1 MIKKWSLLKT
11 LLSILSWLLF
21 LWYGGAT
28 TIFSPGDIFII
39 TANANPDM
47 IEFVSRVDMNSGT
60 IIRFS
65 DDSRTSTWTWRA
77 TEWYITFTSNTNI
90 PKGTII
96 RMSWLHTTTQT
107 VFPTWFGTITKN
119 NTFDLSTAGESIL
132 VYQGTPYNQISP
144 TFLYWLGFGSWTIWI
159 NSWIAGANTSYL
171 PSNINLWTTAILITS
186 GANVQY
192 NCSNTALLD
201 ASFTTA
207 INNQNNWNKGTLWFP
222 FPPSTC
228 VFDFT
233 QPILSIDLWSWQAD
247 FTSGS
252 NIKFKVTSSEPLN
265 TGSFTCSDLVFWW
278 DLSGSTTCSSIT
290 QIAPFNNT
298 AFEVSLTVSPGMSWY
313 GDIDMNIL
321 SWTVSDVAGN
331 SNTVSTVINNYI
343 IVDILA
349 PVITL
354 SWSTTGNIIAGS
366 SWTDPGA
373 TCIDNFDSTCT
384 VVASGNIDANVPWT
398 YTITYT
404 ATDDVWNIASV
415 MRIISVIDGV
425 PIVTLN
431 WSGTIT
437 IPRSSG
443 YIEQWAIW
451 NDFIDGSGSIT
462 TPTIISWPN
471 TWSVDTYGMPWSHTL
486 EYVYIDTAGNTGSAT
501 RTVIVQN
508 PWVPDPQDD
517 AYTMYQD
524 TSLDLTTPPQ
534 VIVANDNNMEYTT
547 SWGLVTGPTNGTII
561 MTGQWFIYTPNTGF
575 VWNDTFIYE
584 LCNILNQC
592 DSALVTITII
602 DTQSPLL
609 TLSGS
614 STETIEAGIPWV
626 DPGYICTDATACT
639 VVTTGMVNSSLPWTY
654 TLIYTATDTEWNFTT
669 VTRTVIVIDTTAP
682 VIVLNGSTS
691 LTLTQWTAFS
701 DSGASWTD
709 SVDGSGVV
717 ALPTSWSV
725 NINIPWIYT
734 LEYTYTDSAGNNGNI
749 VTRTVTVQA
758 ISSAT
763 GTISTWS
770 SWWWGG
776 WYILQ
781 KDNCPDWD
789 HSPTHYDGVC
799 KWDNEPVDEQT
810 FNPSIWSTCFKPLN
824 KKTIDQGIQVSEAFK
839 TAHQMLYSY
848 QLTKR
853 QGTRD
858 YRPFDYLTR
867 EEAARFMVEFAQNVL
882 CRKPTRSY
890 NNNFSD
896 INNAN
901 PTLTKF
907 IRESYNYGIFN
918 GNSDGTFRP
927 NDRITNDELSAIMV
941 RLVTNSILDEPEWD
955 RAAQY
960 RSTLSQYAQISILNN
975 EGRWNIAEVI
985 YDLYRNNTY
994 ILNKN
999 GYIIQ

>member
-28 TIFSPGDIFII
+28 TIFSPGDIFITTININPDYIQFVSRIDITTGTTVYFTDNAQSSTWAWLMNEWSLSI
-39 TANANPDM
+39 TANKIIPA
-47 IEFVSRVDMNSGT
+47 GT
-60 IIRFS
+60 IIS
-65 DDSRTSTWTWRA
+65 IHGAESTTPA
-77 TEWYITFTSNTNI
+77 NTYIL
-90 PKGTII
+90 PA
-96 RMSWLHTTTQT
+96 WLA
-107 VFPTWFGTITKN
+107 TITRN
-119 NTFDLSTAGESIL
+119 PNSAASFNLATDGDQIIIYQWTMLSDPNPSFIYG
-132 VYQGTPYNQISP
+132 ISVGIASWWITSGIP
-144 TFLYWLGFGSWTIWI
+144 T
-159 NSWIAGANTSYL
+159 ANTSYL
-171 PSNINLWTTAILITS
+171 PANLTLWIHAFSYTPASHKSIQYSCSNRDMTDPNFWINLYTTS
-186 GANVQY
+186 
-192 NCSNTALLD
+192 C
-201 ASFTTA
+201 
-207 INNQNNWNKGTLWFP
+207 
-222 FPPSTC
+222 
-228 VFDFT
+228 
-233 QPILSIDLWSWQAD
+233 WSWN
-247 FTSGS
+247 TSWWYYL
-252 NIKFKVTSSEPLN
+252 PL
-265 TGSFTCSDLVFWW
+265 TWSF
-278 DLSGSTTCSSIT
+278 
-290 QIAPFNNT
+290 IAN
-298 AFEVSLTVSPGMSWY
+298 
-313 GDIDMNIL
+313 
-321 SWTVSDVAGN
+321 
-331 SNTVSTVINNYI
+331 
-343 IVDILA
+343 LA
-349 PVITL
+349 PIVTL
-354 SWSTTGNIIAGS
+354 SWLS
-366 SWTDPGA
+366 SLTLERWTPWIDPGA
-373 TCIDNFDSTCT
+373 SWSDDVDVNWSIWSATSWSLDLNL
-384 VVASGNIDANVPWT
+384 VWT
-398 YTITYT
+398 YTLEYTYIDSLWLT
-404 ATDDVWNIASV
+404 WNIV
-415 MRIISVIDGV
+415 TRIITIIDT
-425 PIVTLN
+425 PPTVTLN
-431 WSGTIT
+431 WSETIT

-443 YIEQWAIW
+443 YIEQWAVW
-451 NDFIDGSGSIT
+451 SDFVDGSGSIT

-471 TWSVDTYGMPWSHTL
+471 TWSVDTYGMPWSYTL

-524 TSLDLTTPPQ
+524 TSLDLTIPPQ

-824 KKTIDQGIQVSEAFK
+824 KKTIDQGIKVSEAFK

-896 INNAN
+896 INTAN

-985 YDLYRNNTY
+985 YDLYRNNKYKLTDMW
-994 ILNKN
+994 
-999 GYIIQ
+999 YIIQ

>member
-11 LLSILSWLLF
+11 LLSILTWLLF

-47 IEFVSRVDMNSGT
+47 IEFVSRVDMNSWT

-96 RMSWLHTTTQT
+96 WMSWLHTTPQT

-119 NTFDLSTAGESIL
+119 NSFDLSTAGESIL

-159 NSWIAGANTSYL
+159 NSWIAEANTSYL

-207 INNQNNWNKGTLWFP
+207 INNQNNWNKGTSWFP

-233 QPILSIDLWSWQAD
+233 QPTLSIDLWSWQAD

-349 PVITL
+349 PVI
-354 SWSTTGNIIAGS
+354 
-366 SWTDPGA
+366 
-373 TCIDNFDSTCT
+373 
-384 VVASGNIDANVPWT
+384 
-398 YTITYT
+398 
-404 ATDDVWNIASV
+404 
-415 MRIISVIDGV
+415 
-425 PIVTLN
+425 
-431 WSGTIT
+431 
-437 IPRSSG
+437 
-443 YIEQWAIW
+443 
-451 NDFIDGSGSIT
+451 
-462 TPTIISWPN
+462 
-471 TWSVDTYGMPWSHTL
+471 
-486 EYVYIDTAGNTGSAT
+486 
-501 RTVIVQN
+501 
-508 PWVPDPQDD
+508 
-517 AYTMYQD
+517 
-524 TSLDLTTPPQ
+524 
-534 VIVANDNNMEYTT
+534 
-547 SWGLVTGPTNGTII
+547 
-561 MTGQWFIYTPNTGF
+561 
-575 VWNDTFIYE
+575 
-584 LCNILNQC
+584 
-592 DSALVTITII
+592 
-602 DTQSPLL
+602 
-609 TLSGS
+609 
-614 STETIEAGIPWV
+614 
-626 DPGYICTDATACT
+626 
-639 VVTTGMVNSSLPWTY
+639 
-654 TLIYTATDTEWNFTT
+654 
-669 VTRTVIVIDTTAP
+669 
-682 VIVLNGSTS
+682 VLNGSTS

-789 HSPTHYDGVC
+789 HSPTYYDGVC

-839 TAHQMLYSY
+839 TAHQILYSY

-941 RLVTNSILDEPEWD
+941 RLVTNSMLDEPEWD